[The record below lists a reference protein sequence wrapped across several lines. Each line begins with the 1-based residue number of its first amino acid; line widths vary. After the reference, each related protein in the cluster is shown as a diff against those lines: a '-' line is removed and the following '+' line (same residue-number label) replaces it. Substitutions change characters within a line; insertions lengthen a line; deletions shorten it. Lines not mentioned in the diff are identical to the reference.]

1 MTASVTNRRE
11 FLSFLGRDMLLAG
24 VGGTTAHEMGLVPG
38 LASAWA
44 DGNTRLSFGSLEPL
58 AALLAETAPDKILRV
73 VVPLI
78 HQGTELRQI
87 VAAAALANARA
98 CGGEDYVGF
107 HTFMALAP
115 ALQMSREL
123 PSERKPLPILKVLHR
138 NSRCL
143 EERGGSSAGDTL
155 TLVAATDGVKSSA
168 VALQDAVRGRDL
180 KAAEQVFAGLS
191 AGSPESAWNDLLP
204 TVHDGLDVHRTV
216 LAHRA
221 WDMLTLVGPEHA
233 NTLLR
238 QSVHYCWKNEEYA
251 AKRFAPLRELL
262 PKLFDQHGLAGKKRG
277 TREADDTWLESTFR
291 ALTTLAPA
299 EAAGLVAAALAE
311 GFSPNAIT
319 EAIALAANE
328 LVLRDE
334 GRPPQWAQPNK
345 PVGSVHGDS
354 IGVHASD
361 AANAWRYIAAASSDR
376 NCFASLILS
385 AYHVAMDYH
394 ESTRSVRAWSPRPTA
409 EVLKS
414 VTSEDPKTLLVE
426 LDGAIR
432 EKNQELVCGV
442 VRRYCDLGHSH
453 RPVLDLLLGYA
464 TSEDG
469 ALHAE
474 KYYRTTTDELA
485 RSRKQHQARQLVGLA
500 RVTASE
506 FGTPAPGYEEACGLL
521 KVPMRDLVG
530 RS

>member
-1 MTASVTNRRE
+1 MPAPLASRRA
-11 FLSFLGRDMLLAG
+11 FLSVLSRGMLLAG
-24 VGGTTAHEMGLVPG
+24 VGGTTARDLGLVPDFQR
-38 LASAWA
+38 AWS
-44 DGNTRLSFGSLEPL
+44 DETPRLTFGSLEPL
-58 AALLAETAPDKILRV
+58 AALLSETPADKLLGA

-78 HQGTELRQI
+78 RQGTELRQI

-123 PSERKPLPILKVLHR
+123 PSERKALPILKVLHR
-138 NSRCL
+138 NARCL
-143 EERGGSSAGDTL
+143 AERGGPAAGDTL
-155 TLVAATDGVKSSA
+155 LPVAAGSSTESGGA
-168 VALQDAVRGRDL
+168 SVQAAVRARDL
-180 KAAEQVFAGLS
+180 ATAEQVLVGLS
-191 AGSPESAWNDLLP
+191 ATSPETAWNALLP
-204 TVHDGLDVHRTV
+204 AVHDGLDVHRTV

-221 WDMLTLVGPEHA
+221 WDMLSLAGPEYA
-233 NTLLR
+233 STLLR
-238 QSVHYCWKNEEYA
+238 QSVHYCWKNEEHS

-262 PKLFDQHGLAGKKRG
+262 PALFDQHQLAGKPRG
-277 TREADDTWLESTFR
+277 TRQGDDAWLETTFR
-291 ALTTLAPA
+291 AITNSSPTD
-299 EAAGLVAAALAE
+299 AAGLVAAALAE
-311 GFSPNAIT
+311 GFAPGAIS

-334 GRPPQWAQPNK
+334 GRPAQWAQPGK
-345 PVGSVHGDS
+345 PLGSVHGDS

-361 AANAWRYIAAASSDR
+361 AANAWRYIAAASNDR

-385 AYHVAMDYH
+385 AYHVGMDYH
-394 ESTRSVRAWSPRPTA
+394 ETGRAFREWTPRPTA

-414 VTSEDPKTLLVE
+414 VTSTDPGVLLVE

-432 EKNQELVCGV
+432 EKNQELVCGI
-442 VRRYCDLGHSH
+442 VRRYCDLGHPH
-453 RPVLDLLLGYA
+453 RGVLDLLLGYA

-474 KYYRTTTDELA
+474 KYYRTTTDELGRA
-485 RSRKQHQARQLVGLA
+485 RPAHQTRQLVALA

-521 KVPMRDLVG
+521 KVPMRNVVAS
-530 RS
+530 R